1 MSGVLRRLAH
11 RLHLTTTADANELRA
26 RLNELEARWQALGGG
41 VGALEQG
48 VGALQQGVGEL
59 QAWNHGLDDRID
71 AMARRIAPAEE
82 LVAASR
88 ALPGGLP
95 LEFFDAGPS
104 GTVMG
109 FTDTHR
115 GVNDPA
121 LSYVAFEE
129 VFRGSEELI
138 RGRQQIY
145 VPLLAGSAPI
155 LDVGCGRGELLDL
168 LRDAGVTARG
178 IDLDPAM
185 VAHCREKGLEVE
197 VADAVGYLTRLE
209 DGSLGAIVAAQVIE
223 HLPYAEL
230 VSFVHTAKAKLA
242 PGGHLLLET
251 VNPHAAHAMKTF
263 WVDPTHQH
271 PVFPEVTLALCRI
284 AGFPTAYV
292 FHPGGTGDAR
302 EDRFLSGDYAVVATL
317 DAAG

>member
-11 RLHLTTTADANELRA
+11 RLHLTTTADADAIRA
-26 RLNELEARWQALGGG
+26 RIQDLEARAESAGQDLDALKQGGR
-41 VGALEQG
+41 
-48 VGALQQGVGEL
+48 EL
-59 QAWNHGLDDRID
+59 QRWNHELADRI
-71 AMARRIAPAEE
+71 ANVERRLEPAEE

-109 FTDTHR
+109 FMDTHR
-115 GVNDPA
+115 GLSDPA

-138 RGRQQIY
+138 RDRQQIY
-145 VPLLAGSAPI
+145 VALLAASGPV
-155 LDVGCGRGELLDL
+155 LDVGCGRGELLQL
-168 LRDAGVTARG
+168 LREAGVPARG

-185 VAHCREKGLEVE
+185 VDRCREKGLDVE
-197 VADAVGYLTRLE
+197 IADAVGYLKRLD
-209 DGSLGAIVAAQVIE
+209 DGSLGAIIAAQVIE

-230 VSFVHTAKAKLA
+230 LRFVHTAKAKLA
-242 PGGHLLLET
+242 PGGRLVVET
-251 VNPHAAHAMKTF
+251 VNPHAAHALKTF
-263 WVDPTHQH
+263 WVDPSHKH

-302 EDRFLSGDYAVVATL
+302 QDRFVTGDYAVVATL
-317 DAAG
+317 DAGG